1 VRQET
6 CGTIIEYDED
16 VTATEATKADG
27 GALGMRSVTF
37 DELDAHREESPDL
50 IGSEAVDDIGK
61 AGEMF
66 WAIELELPLGRERH
80 FDVHGVT
87 AKLQH
92 FPSVPVR
99 LLSAKG

>member
-1 VRQET
+1 MRQET

-16 VTATEATKADG
+16 VTATEATKAEG

-61 AGEMF
+61 VGKCSEQKS
-66 WAIELELPLGRERH
+66 WNC
-80 FDVHGVT
+80 
-87 AKLQH
+87 
-92 FPSVPVR
+92 R
-99 LLSAKG
+99 LAESGTSMCSILKASI

>member
-1 VRQET
+1 MRNEMERCT
-6 CGTIIEYDED
+6 TLTIIEYD

-66 WAIELELPLGRERH
+66 
-80 FDVHGVT
+80 
-87 AKLQH
+87 
-92 FPSVPVR
+92 
-99 LLSAKG
+99 